1 MTVRIHLVLFLALIC
16 CAIHGQ
22 DNQPNKQTN
31 AKTIDVIVMKNGD
44 RLSGEIKKIEH
55 GLLYIETPYISGEQV
70 AVDWLQVERIESQRP
85 YRVELDTGKRVRG
98 RIQSDRPPGSDK
110 PSFTIDG
117 KEAKTRVTREEV
129 IGMGWQ
135 KENFF

>member
-16 CAIHGQ
+16 CAVHGQ
-22 DNQPNKQTN
+22 DNQPNKQAN
-31 AKTIDVIVMKNGD
+31 AKSIDVIVMQNGE

-70 AVDWLQVERIESQRP
+70 AVDWLQVETIESQRS
-85 YRVELDTGKRVRG
+85 YRVELDTGKRLIGGIRLEP
-98 RIQSDRPPGSDK
+98 SPGSDK

-117 KEAKTRVTREEV
+117 KEAKTRV
-129 IGMGWQ
+129 
-135 KENFF
+135 